1 MFSRCPFCV
10 QKCQKDLGQGTAS
23 VCKRYAK
30 SNKPSIKS
38 ESGLT
43 NFEIVSMQVQLDQK
57 DNEIHDLKENVRKLA
72 QDKRQAEMEKQDA
85 LTSKRYAKS
94 NKPSIKSESGLTN
107 FEIVS
112 MQVQL
117 DQKDNEIHDLKE
129 NVRKLAQDKRQA
141 EMEKQDALT
150 RLSEVISV
158 KLRDNNPNIADLND
172 PFRPTKLAEM
182 FSELYEDEWTA
193 LYTVLEAYKVKDEQ
207 MIDFL
212 LDVFMESFTFCKTK
226 LDTNWQ
232 LVTGWYFDEN
242 LPNSKS
248 LKKAFKDGRKSM
260 VPRLLTEIEKK
271 FNTYL
276 CGFCKNAS
284 LQPVLTSGKMKE
296 YVSSCAK
303 LSLLMN
309 ASDLPVIVDCP
320 GWVPCTPDYQ
330 SEQDEHS
337 GVFEQATV
345 NAEGDESN
353 KNSTSDLKERRDFN
367 KELFKEYTVRGK
379 YVEFFVWPVMYLH
392 ENGPVLTKGIA
403 QGTENKMV
411 SDDDHRWMWWKTTN
425 IV

>member
-1 MFSRCPFCV
+1 MRIKRYVC
-10 QKCQKDLGQGTAS
+10 KCFQGVLFVYKSAKRIWDRGLPLFDYLECFALICCCGRLTKLWKYLNKRYAKS
-23 VCKRYAK
+23 NKPSINKRYAK

-85 LTSKRYAKS
+85 LTSKRHVKS
-94 NKPSIKSESGLTN
+94 DTPTYNWDETEQHPIKFKRGLIN
-107 FEIVS
+107 FEIDR
-112 MQVQL
+112 MQAQL
-117 DQKDNEIHDLKE
+117 DQKDNEIYDLKKK
-129 NVRKLAQDKRQA
+129 VRKIAQDKRQA
-141 EMEKQDALT
+141 EMEKQDALSKSHLHFAK
-150 RLSEVISV
+150 RNWI
-158 KLRDNNPNIADLND
+158 
-172 PFRPTKLAEM
+172 PT
-182 FSELYEDEWTA
+182 
-193 LYTVLEAYKVKDEQ
+193 
-207 MIDFL
+207 
-212 LDVFMESFTFCKTK
+212 
-226 LDTNWQ
+226 
-232 LVTGWYFDEN
+232 GRWYFDEN